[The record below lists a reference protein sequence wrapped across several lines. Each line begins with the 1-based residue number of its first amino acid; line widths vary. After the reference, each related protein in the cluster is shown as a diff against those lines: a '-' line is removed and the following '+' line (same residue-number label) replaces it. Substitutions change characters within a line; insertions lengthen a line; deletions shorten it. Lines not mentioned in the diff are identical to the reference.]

1 MSAEGSA
8 AGSWPLGQA
17 LRAYFLAF
25 LPLDEV
31 DDAVRRVGRQ
41 AVARGATGVLAVFAI
56 ASEVLHAQVR
66 LTPEVEALVL
76 VDESRLLPDEAAM
89 VLGLGPE
96 QVEAVLAEAHAPLD
110 GAPPG
115 MADQGVADQGVADQA
130 GTEPTPAPEPSLPEE
145 LAGPAEDSGPA
156 LAEEP
161 PGVGEAPRAVVEAP
175 PDPEPEPVEHEELPA
190 LLEPAEPGLVEPE
203 LVAREREL
211 LEQELTAPADREAR
225 APQDADQVGESE
237 PTPRRSRRERSAGPG
252 IGLRG
257 RAPVLL
263 GVALAALMAAGV
275 MLTAGQPPDTS
286 VANSRPTASADTAEP
301 SPSAT
306 PTAPGVP
313 GLFDLRNA
321 VLTDAVTDGRP
332 GSAETAF
339 TPSQDA
345 NLWIAFAYLGS
356 ATTDRLGVLWYRGEE
371 VVFRDIF
378 PLDQETGQQISTLAA
393 AAKGDPGRYRAD
405 IFVNTQVVATVAF
418 EVAA

>member
-145 LAGPAEDSGPA
+145 LADPAEDSGPA

-175 PDPEPEPVEHEELPA
+175 PDPE
-190 LLEPAEPGLVEPE
+190 

-211 LEQELTAPADREAR
+211 LEQELAEPERLHPEPGQPGLIEPKLAAAE
-225 APQDADQVGESE
+225 PDQVGESE

-252 IGLRG
+252 IGLRA

-275 MLTAGQPPDTS
+275 MLTAGQPPDTPA
-286 VANSRPTASADTAEP
+286 ANSRPTASADTAEP

-378 PLDQETGQQISTLAA
+378 PLDQETGQHISTLAA

-418 EVAA
+418 EVGA